1 MPSEKQGPG
10 YGEVMEA
17 FLQDRTAQIAVAV
30 PGTVTAW
37 NSLTETVAVTPQVH
51 GLDGSPR
58 PPVPQCPV
66 LFTGV
71 HWDVQIGEQGLLVIC
86 DHDIETWWRTGQA
99 SAPPTRQS
107 HRMGNA
113 VFIPG
118 IRPMTSPRTHK
129 TGAAILERPAV
140 LGEVLLGTATA
151 TKAALHEDFLSAL
164 TTFLT
169 ALDTWGIAVGLATGV
184 SWTVG
189 GPQTSLNAIK
199 AGITA
204 GSYQSPSVKVED

>member
-1 MPSEKQGPG
+1 MSSDGHGPG
-10 YGEVMEA
+10 FGEVMEA

-30 PGTVTAW
+30 PGEVTAW

-51 GLDGSPR
+51 GPDGAPR
-58 PPVPQCPV
+58 PTVPQCPV
-66 LFTGV
+66 LFVGPY
-71 HWDVQIGEQGLLVIC
+71 WDIQIGEQGLLVIC

-118 IRPMTSPRTHK
+118 IRPMTSPRVHK
-129 TGAAILERPAV
+129 TGAAILERPAA
-140 LGEVLLGTATA
+140 LGEVLLGTPTA

-164 TTFLT
+164 NTFLT
-169 ALDTWGIAVGLATGV
+169 ALDTWGTAVGVATAVPWATG
-184 SWTVG
+184 
-189 GPQTSLNAIK
+189 PQPSLNAIK
-199 AGITA
+199 VGISA
-204 GSYQSPSVKVED
+204 GSYQSPSVKVEN